1 MKPLILKHSR
11 TISPAAHRNKTF
23 TSDSARQ
30 GGPQPA
36 MAGRIIRFYA
46 DGFRSMTL
54 GRTLWRIIIIKLLI
68 MFAVLK
74 LFFFPDFL
82 KTNFANDTQRAAY
95 VLDQITPPVKE
106 KPNINKEVTRYD

>member
-1 MKPLILKHSR
+1 
-11 TISPAAHRNKTF
+11 
-23 TSDSARQ
+23 
-30 GGPQPA
+30 
-36 MAGRIIRFYA
+36 
-46 DGFRSMTL
+46 
-54 GRTLWRIIIIKLLI
+54 

-82 KTNFANDTQRAAY
+82 TTNFANDTQRAAY